1 MSEVRTF
8 IAGTSK
14 EKSISHE
21 SLARSALHLLQTLPV
36 ARHAVLEHLC
46 SLFDEAVKLHILH
59 SDDPT
64 YGGENVKSYSNS
76 SQSFSIKEYDSF

>member
-1 MSEVRTF
+1 MRLCLFQDILSEVRTF

-64 YGGENVKSYSNS
+64 YEGEN
-76 SQSFSIKEYDSF
+76 I